1 MCARARACGVGGEGV
16 SVCGVHVCVCV
27 CRASCNAQA
36 CMVCAHGPRM
46 QLAALAAGARAE
58 ARAETGAA
66 NEGVERVRE
75 HISNLRFRTAAE
87 KCAVCAPACT
97 HSLLRMS
104 ATQRLSASWCWEG
117 RGGIKYLVG
126 DDFCDD
132 RLLVAEWCEW
142 EDPPSAIILVCSE

>member
-1 MCARARACGVGGEGV
+1 MCVGARACGVGGEGV
-16 SVCGVHVCVCV
+16 SVSGVRVCV

-36 CMVCAHGPRM
+36 CMACAHGPRM
-46 QLAALAAGARAE
+46 QLAARAAGARAE
-58 ARAETGAA
+58 ARAETGAQTR
-66 NEGVERVRE
+66 ECVDRVRE

-87 KCAVCAPACT
+87 KCAVRAPACT
-97 HSLLRMS
+97 HSMLRMS

-142 EDPPSAIILVCSE
+142 EDPPSVIILVCSE